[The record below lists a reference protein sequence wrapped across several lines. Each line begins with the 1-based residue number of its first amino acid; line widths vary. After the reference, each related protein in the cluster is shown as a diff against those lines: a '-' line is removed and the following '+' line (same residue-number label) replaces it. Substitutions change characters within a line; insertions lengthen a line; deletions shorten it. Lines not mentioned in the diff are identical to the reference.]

1 MSRMY
6 IKILNVTPKRIKIK
20 YITYKLVGIK
30 RGLKQN
36 FINIIESS
44 KRKKSMVKEKHKK
57 GNRNKPK

>member
-44 KRKKSMVKEKHKK
+44 KRKKYGK
-57 GNRNKPK
+57 GKA